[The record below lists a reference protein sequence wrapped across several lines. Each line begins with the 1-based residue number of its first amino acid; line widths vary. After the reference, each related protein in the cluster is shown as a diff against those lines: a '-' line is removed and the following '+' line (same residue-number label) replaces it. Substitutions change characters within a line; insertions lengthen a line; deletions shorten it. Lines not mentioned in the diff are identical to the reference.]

1 MGVLCGVD
9 IIEIDRVKKSIESFN
24 DSFKNKVFTPAEID
38 YCEARKTARYNS
50 YAARFAAKEAVTKAL
65 GTGISEGAAWKD
77 IEVLVNE
84 MGAPYVKLSGKCLE
98 FYKRLGAIDI
108 SISLSH
114 CNTTAVAFAVIQT
127 NQD

>member
-9 IIEIDRVKKSIESFN
+9 IIEIDRVKKSIENFN
-24 DSFKNKVFTPAEID
+24 DSFINKVYTSNEID
-38 YCEARKTARYNS
+38 YCEARKAARFNS

-77 IEVLVNE
+77 IEILVNE
-84 MGAPYVKLSGKCLE
+84 AGAPYVKLSGKCLE
-98 FYKRLGAIDI
+98 FYNRLGAVDI